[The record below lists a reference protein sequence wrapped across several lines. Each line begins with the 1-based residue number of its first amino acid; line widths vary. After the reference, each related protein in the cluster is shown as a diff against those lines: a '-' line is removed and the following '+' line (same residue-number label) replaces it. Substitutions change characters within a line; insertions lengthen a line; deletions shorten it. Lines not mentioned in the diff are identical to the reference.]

1 MNFPI
6 SKTALWWWWQWQL
19 WLTFIECSLHV
30 RQYYNS
36 NLSISLLI
44 KYVLL
49 ISPLYRW
56 WKLGPRGLHKFSRVI
71 QPYAGEAR
79 LSPGTMACS
88 LIACKLLV
96 VWAAAPSPATFL
108 PKSCSLLL
116 GLCLYSSLWKTLT
129 LLLALSSWLQKIIW
143 RRGGGVGRW
152 PSAYKSPRTLGKWR
166 FPDLNPKIVF

>member
-96 VWAAAPSPATFL
+96 VWAAAPSPATFSPQVLQPATGPL
-108 PKSCSLLL
+108 PILFPLENSH
-116 GLCLYSSLWKTLT
+116 
-129 LLLALSSWLQKIIW
+129 LALGPLILASENPLAE
-143 RRGGGVGRW
+143 GRW
-152 PSAYKSPRTLGKWR
+152 GGEMAKCIQIT
-166 FPDLNPKIVF
+166 